1 MDFTQFN
8 RSATINE
15 NPYANKLTEMPLQM
29 KNPTFGLEDDSQ
41 EEQEAI
47 YSFIDWSTCWA

>member
-47 YSFIDWSTCWA
+47 YSFID